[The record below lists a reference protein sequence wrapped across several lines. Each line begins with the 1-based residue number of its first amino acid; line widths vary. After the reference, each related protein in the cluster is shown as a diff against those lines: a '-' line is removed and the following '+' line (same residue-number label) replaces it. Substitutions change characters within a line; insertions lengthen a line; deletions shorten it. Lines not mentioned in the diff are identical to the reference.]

1 MPVWKKILLIEMR
14 WMIKILSHR
23 KERVNGGEAAGC
35 PEYLNCVSDWTA
47 DKRRER
53 PMPWGGAFCLFT
65 TPRLWVYFVLAGDLM
80 FVCLPVIVRVTLC
93 EGSIVSS
100 ILDRVLST
108 HLCVPWNGLF
118 RHMHLNP

>member
-1 MPVWKKILLIEMR
+1 MP
-14 WMIKILSHR
+14 
-23 KERVNGGEAAGC
+23 RVLELCLRLDGRQA
-35 PEYLNCVSDWTA
+35 P
-47 DKRRER
+47 RETHAL
-53 PMPWGGAFCLFT
+53 GGAFCLFT